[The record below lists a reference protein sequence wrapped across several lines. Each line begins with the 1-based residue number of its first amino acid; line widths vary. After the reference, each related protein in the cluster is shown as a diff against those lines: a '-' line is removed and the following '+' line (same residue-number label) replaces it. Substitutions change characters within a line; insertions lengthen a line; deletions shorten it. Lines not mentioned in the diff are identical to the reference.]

1 MQPKVTKILLH
12 TTFRQK
18 KKFVFER
25 GFIKMKMAK
34 KVEEF
39 KLNLIAKYSM

>member
-1 MQPKVTKILLH
+1 MQPKVTQDFAAHHIYAKKI
-12 TTFRQK
+12 
-18 KKFVFER
+18 VFER